1 MKLFISSLAEAF
13 RNVKS
18 NLLRTLLSILGIVIG
33 VAALVVILSLIDGM
47 EKFALDQISKTT
59 TLETMII
66 DVDQYETVDGVKLE
80 KDTVV
85 RVNADQ
91 FLQMCSDIQLKGK
104 EYLIY
109 RSNGKIYSNTSVV
122 GGIVRFVN
130 RHEGTDY
137 ELISGEVPPSSE
149 FSPQLK
155 IAVVND
161 KLVNSLFTG
170 LSMEDVLGKP
180 IKYDQHNLKIVAV
193 VKSGGDNAA
202 SLFAPYQLLDEN
214 FKKSTF
220 PTMVI
225 KADHVNFIPEI
236 KESINKW
243 FEENLSKDNDM
254 KIITNEYR
262 VAQVNKGFILF
273 RLIMGLIVGVSVV
286 VGGIGVMN
294 VMIISVTERIKEIGI
309 RKAIG
314 ARKKIILLQ
323 FLSESITISTIGS
336 FVGLIVGVGFTL
348 IIVPIIR
355 SFTEAPFQAAFTLNT
370 LLIISI
376 IAIAIGIVFGTYP
389 AMKASKLNPVDA
401 IRHE

>member
-47 EKFALDQISKTT
+47 EKFALDQISNTT
-59 TLETMII
+59 SLESMILDAEQFENI
-66 DVDQYETVDGVKLE
+66 DGVKLKKE
-80 KDTVV
+80 K
-85 RVNADQ
+85 VNRISADQ
-91 FLQMCSDIQLKGK
+91 FMQMCEEINLKGK
-104 EYLIY
+104 NFLIY
-109 RSNGKIYSNTSVV
+109 KSSGKVYYNANVV
-122 GGIVRFVN
+122 GGVVRFVS
-130 RHEGTDY
+130 RHEGADY
-137 ELISGEVPPSSE
+137 EILEGQIPPTSE
-149 FSPQLK
+149 FSKDLK

-161 KLVNSLFTG
+161 NLVKSLFPETE
-170 LSMEDVLGKP
+170 LKNVLGKQ
-180 IKYDQHNLKIVAV
+180 IKFEDHELEIVAI
-193 VKSGGDNAA
+193 VKTRGQKIA
-202 SLFAPYQLLDEN
+202 SLFAPYQLLKEEH
-214 FKKSTF
+214 KKSIT
-220 PTMVI
+220 PTMFV
-225 KADHVNFIPEI
+225 KADHVNYIPEI
-236 KESINKW
+236 KESMNKW
-243 FEENLSKDNDM
+243 FVDHLGKDNDM
-254 KIITNEYR
+254 KIITNEFR

-348 IIVPIIR
+348 LIVPIIK
-355 SFTEAPFQAAFTLNT
+355 SFTEAPFQAAFTWNT
-370 LLIISI
+370 MLIISI
-376 IAIAIGIVFGTYP
+376 IAIAIGIIFGTYP

>member
-13 RNVKS
+13 RNVRS

-66 DVDQYETVDGVKLE
+66 DADQFETVDGVKLE
-80 KDTVV
+80 KESIN
-85 RVNADQ
+85 RINADQ
-91 FLQMCSDIQLKGK
+91 FLQMCNDIELKGK

-109 RSNGKIYSNTSVV
+109 RSNGKIYNDTSVV
-122 GGIVRFVN
+122 GGVVRFVN

-137 ELISGEVPPSSE
+137 EIINGAVPPSTE
-149 FSPQLK
+149 FSKDLK

-161 KLVNSLFTG
+161 KLVNSLFPELT
-170 LSMEDVLGKP
+170 MDEVLGKP
-180 IKYDQHNLKIVAV
+180 IRYEQHELKIVAV
-193 VKSGGDNAA
+193 VKSGGDKAA
-202 SLFAPYQLLDEN
+202 SLFAPYQLLDDDYRN
-214 FKKSTF
+214 SIY
-220 PTMVI
+220 PTMVV
-225 KADHVNFIPEI
+225 KADHVNYIPEI
-236 KESINKW
+236 KESMNKW
-243 FEENLSKDNDM
+243 FDENIGEHNDM
-254 KIITNEYR
+254 KIITNEFR

-348 IIVPIIR
+348 LIVPIIK
-355 SFTEAPFQAAFTLNT
+355 SFTEAPFQAAFTWNT
-370 LLIISI
+370 MLIISI
-376 IAIAIGIVFGTYP
+376 IAIAIGIIFGTYP